1 MKREDISRIFPDATK
16 EQINE
21 IMNLNGADVNQAR
34 GDSEQLQ
41 KDLTAAQ
48 NDLIAA
54 RNTISELE
62 KVKGDAEKLQGEID
76 KYKQDEINRQQAEQQ
91 AAAQAKI
98 EQRFGKV
105 IGERKFINDH
115 TRRGVL
121 EDFGKALA
129 DETNAGK
136 SDADIFAA
144 LTKDLNLFVSQ
155 NPPTNMPPFG
165 NVDPGDNHM
174 AAMRSAMGLPA
185 KQ

>member
-34 GDSEQLQ
+34 GDSEQLRS
-41 KDLTAAQ
+41 DLT
-48 NDLIAA
+48 AA

-62 KVKGDAEKLQGEID
+62 KAKGDADALQKQID
-76 KYKQDEINRQQAEQQ
+76 AFKKADADRIAAEAVAAEQ
-91 AAAQAKI
+91 AKL
-98 EQRFGKV
+98 ETRLNAV
-105 IGERKFINDH
+105 VGERKFASDYA
-115 TRRGVL
+115 RRGVL
-121 EDFGKALA
+121 EDFGKALK
-129 DETNAGK
+129 DEANTGK

-144 LTKDLNLFVSQ
+144 LTKDQNIFVSQ
-155 NPPTNMPPFG
+155 NPPANMPPFG

-174 AAMRSAMGLPA
+174 AAMRSAMGLSA